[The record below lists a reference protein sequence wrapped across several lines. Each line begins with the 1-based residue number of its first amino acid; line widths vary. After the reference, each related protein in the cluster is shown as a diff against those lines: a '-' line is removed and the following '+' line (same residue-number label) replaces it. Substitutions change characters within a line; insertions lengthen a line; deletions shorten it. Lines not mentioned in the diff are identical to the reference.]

1 MQFRASEDDLPVL
14 LVKLGQGV
22 QVLQST
28 LSHQVVRVA
37 DQGHQNLQRWFKG
50 DLVVVIDDQGL
61 EEVVGRAVEHPLEAG
76 GVQVLELLGVVIDPV
91 FSFDEEHPVTDC
103 VDLLDRLLFLDA
115 LCGKSYLLAC

>member
-1 MQFRASEDDLPVL
+1 MQFRTSEDDLPVL

-61 EEVVGRAVEHPLEAG
+61 EEVVG
-76 GVQVLELLGVVIDPV
+76 
-91 FSFDEEHPVTDC
+91 
-103 VDLLDRLLFLDA
+103 
-115 LCGKSYLLAC
+115 